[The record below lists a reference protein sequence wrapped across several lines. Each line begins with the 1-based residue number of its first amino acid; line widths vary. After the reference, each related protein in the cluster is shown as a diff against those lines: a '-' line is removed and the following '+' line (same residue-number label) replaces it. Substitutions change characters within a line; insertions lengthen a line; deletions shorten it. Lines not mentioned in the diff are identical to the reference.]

1 MEISIEEK
9 VQELSV
15 KYGISQRNIKKIFYS
30 QFEYVSNGIRE
41 DYKTKPIEERRTFSI
56 PFIGKWKFN
65 ILKVNYIN
73 KAKEYAR
80 LQEKRYGENM
90 AEAPTE
96 S

>member
-15 KYGISQRNIKKIFYS
+15 KYKISQSKIKKIFYS

-41 DYKTKPIEERRTFSI
+41 DYKTKPIEQRRTFPI
-56 PFIGKWKFN
+56 PFIGKWKFS
-65 ILKVNYIN
+65 ILKANHIN

-80 LQEKRYGENM
+80 LQKKGLGENM